1 MEEKKA
7 TNEVILRSAIGLVE
21 QEGCIVEERVKE
33 VIARAINGEISF
45 KKANKIIVS
54 FYKKN

>member
-7 TNEVILRSAIGLVE
+7 TNEVILRSAIGIVE
-21 QEGCIVEERVKE
+21 QEGCIVEDRVKK
-33 VIARAINGEISF
+33 VIARAMKGEISF

-54 FYKKN
+54 FYKKI